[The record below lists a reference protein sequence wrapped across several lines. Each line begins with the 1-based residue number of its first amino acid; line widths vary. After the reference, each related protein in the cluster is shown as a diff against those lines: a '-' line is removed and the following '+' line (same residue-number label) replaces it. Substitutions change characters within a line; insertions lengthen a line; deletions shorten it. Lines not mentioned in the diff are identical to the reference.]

1 MGLSINN
8 LRGDSFEGFVDEG
21 RWLGFSLVILC
32 VGFIKEDDDDEEEE
46 EEDDFSFV
54 IDSGSRCTLFD
65 SVLRLAAGRGFLMLR
80 RTRPKK

>member
-8 LRGDSFEGFVDEG
+8 LRGASFEEFVDER
-21 RWLGFSLVILC
+21 RWLGFSLAILR
-32 VGFIKEDDDDEEEE
+32 VGFVEEDDEEEEEE

-54 IDSGSRCTLFD
+54 VDSGSRCTLFD
-65 SVLRLAAGRGFLMLR
+65 SVLRLATGRGFLMLR